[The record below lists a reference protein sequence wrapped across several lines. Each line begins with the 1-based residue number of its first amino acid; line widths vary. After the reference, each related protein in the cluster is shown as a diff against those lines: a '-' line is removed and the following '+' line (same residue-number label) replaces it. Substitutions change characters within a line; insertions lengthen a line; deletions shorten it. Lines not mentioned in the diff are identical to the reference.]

1 MLARALPGVAVV
13 VGASRY
19 LAGRVA
25 EQQLGA
31 TVHVL
36 DDGFQHL
43 QIARTVDL
51 LLVSEDD
58 LSDLPLP
65 AGRLREPLTAGAVA
79 DAVLVS
85 AGYPTAVDRIARA
98 IGVPTAFQITR
109 SLGAPRTVGPN
120 SDTVVV
126 PSQARVFAVAA
137 IAQPDLFFADIT
149 AAGWHLVGS
158 MGFRDHHWFTPRDM
172 VRIRAAAK
180 ASAAAIILTTDKDA
194 VRLEGCDLGG
204 SAGRG
209 GADPRRRRAGGGVSR
224 LAARPD
230 SMKHRLE
237 YSIVQTLFFVVRLL
251 PDPLVRATGTLLGLT
266 FYALDGAHR
275 RTAHRNLAHAFP
287 GRSNRER
294 KAIARAAFA
303 HFGRLL
309 VELLKF
315 TTLSDEAMLA
325 RVEFDG
331 EDRARSAY
339 AQGRGVLFFTGHF
352 GFWELH
358 ALAHALRLEPFSV
371 IARPLDNPYLDALL
385 DRVRQRT
392 GNPVIHRQGMMRPV
406 MRTLQAGHGIAVLI
420 DQHIQAR
427 DAVYIDF
434 FERPAATTTAIAAPG
449 APHRRAGGAVLC
461 ATRRART
468 LSLHLRAPDPA
479 AAPRQRE
486 RRSRV
491 HAALH
496 GRSGDVR
503 AASS

>member
-1 MLARALPGVAVV
+1 MYGAATVWRRRWYAAAPSRRRHLARPVISVGNLTVGGSGKTPIAGYIAKLLLESGERPAILSRGYGRRNKSEAVTIVSDGAVIRAGVESAGDEPLMLARALPGVAVV

-58 LSDLPLP
+58 LSDFPLP
-65 AGRLREPLTAGAVA
+65 AGRLREPLTAGMVA

-158 MGFRDHHWFTPRDM
+158 IGFRDHHWFTPRDM

-194 VRLEGCDLGG
+194 VRLEGCDLGDLPVAAVPIL
-204 SAGRG
+204 AGVEP
-209 GADPRRRRAGGGVSR
+209 A
-224 LAARPD
+224 
-230 SMKHRLE
+230 
-237 YSIVQTLFFVVRLL
+237 
-251 PDPLVRATGTLLGLT
+251 
-266 FYALDGAHR
+266 
-275 RTAHRNLAHAFP
+275 
-287 GRSNRER
+287 
-294 KAIARAAFA
+294 AAF
-303 HFGRLL
+303 R
-309 VELLKF
+309 
-315 TTLSDEAMLA
+315 D
-325 RVEFDG
+325 
-331 EDRARSAY
+331 
-339 AQGRGVLFFTGHF
+339 
-352 GFWELH
+352 W
-358 ALAHALRLEPFSV
+358 
-371 IARPLDNPYLDALL
+371 LL
-385 DRVRQRT
+385 DRIR
-392 GNPVIHRQGMMRPV
+392 
-406 MRTLQAGHGIAVLI
+406 
-420 DQHIQAR
+420 
-427 DAVYIDF
+427 
-434 FERPAATTTAIAAPG
+434 
-449 APHRRAGGAVLC
+449 
-461 ATRRART
+461 
-468 LSLHLRAPDPA
+468 
-479 AAPRQRE
+479 
-486 RRSRV
+486 
-491 HAALH
+491 
-496 GRSGDVR
+496 
-503 AASS
+503 

>member
-1 MLARALPGVAVV
+1 MYGAATVWRRRWYAAAPSRRRRLARPVISVGNLTVGGSGKTPIAGYIARLLLESGERPAILSRGYGRRNKRDAVTIVSDGAVIRAGVESAGDEPLMLARALPGVAVV

-65 AGRLREPLTAGAVA
+65 AGRLREPLTAGTVA

-98 IGVPTAFQITR
+98 IGVPTAFQVTR
-109 SLGAPRTVGPN
+109 SLGAPRTVGRH

-194 VRLEGCDLGG
+194 VRLEGCELGDLPVAAVPIL
-204 SAGRG
+204 AGVEP
-209 GADPRRRRAGGGVSR
+209 A
-224 LAARPD
+224 
-230 SMKHRLE
+230 
-237 YSIVQTLFFVVRLL
+237 
-251 PDPLVRATGTLLGLT
+251 
-266 FYALDGAHR
+266 
-275 RTAHRNLAHAFP
+275 
-287 GRSNRER
+287 
-294 KAIARAAFA
+294 AAF
-303 HFGRLL
+303 R
-309 VELLKF
+309 
-315 TTLSDEAMLA
+315 D
-325 RVEFDG
+325 
-331 EDRARSAY
+331 
-339 AQGRGVLFFTGHF
+339 
-352 GFWELH
+352 W
-358 ALAHALRLEPFSV
+358 
-371 IARPLDNPYLDALL
+371 LL
-385 DRVRQRT
+385 DRIR
-392 GNPVIHRQGMMRPV
+392 
-406 MRTLQAGHGIAVLI
+406 
-420 DQHIQAR
+420 
-427 DAVYIDF
+427 
-434 FERPAATTTAIAAPG
+434 
-449 APHRRAGGAVLC
+449 
-461 ATRRART
+461 
-468 LSLHLRAPDPA
+468 
-479 AAPRQRE
+479 
-486 RRSRV
+486 
-491 HAALH
+491 
-496 GRSGDVR
+496 
-503 AASS
+503 